1 MSSLVIYCADIGSVA
16 KGNFGWARLNC
27 AETPT
32 CLVGQDIRD
41 FADNIADDLNSSI
54 PVALGF
60 ECPLFIPV
68 SDDPE
73 QLTSARK
80 GEGNRAWSAGAGA
93 GSLVTGLSETV
104 WILTRIQHKILTD
117 IPIHFRWSSFRQS
130 NIGLFLWEA
139 FVTGS
144 SKANTHIGDAELAV
158 NQFYKYLH
166 DPETHNAIKSS
177 NVRSLIGAALL
188 QSGLTEDLSLLNKP
202 CLVIR
207 VSKQINCTQSVD
219 AKKDVVPM

>member
-1 MSSLVIYCADIGSVA
+1 MSSLIIYCADIGSVA

-27 AETPT
+27 SETPT
-32 CLVGQDIRD
+32 CTVGQDIRD
-41 FADNIADDLNSSI
+41 FADRIADDLNSYH

-68 SDDPE
+68 PDDPE
-73 QLTSARK
+73 CLTSARD

-104 WILTRIQHKILTD
+104 WVLTHIQRKILTD
-117 IPIHFRWSSFRQS
+117 APVHFRWSPFRQS
-130 NIGLFLWEA
+130 NVGLFLWEA

-144 SKANTHIGDAELAV
+144 SKTNTHIGDAEIAV
-158 NQFYKYLH
+158 NQFYQYRS
-166 DPETHNAIKSS
+166 DPEDYNAIICS
-177 NVRSLIGAALL
+177 NARSLIGAALL
-188 QSGLTEDLSLLNKP
+188 QSRLTCDLSLLNKQ

-207 VSKQINCTQSVD
+207 VSAQIKC
-219 AKKDVVPM
+219 VPSNPA